1 MHSNK
6 GNSTGLAGRLSYSY
20 TDAGYASTVETF
32 EQYVWRTT
40 NDKDHFFFVT
50 TSHVPV
56 AGREVFV
63 IEGNEDLSSNNNK
76 IAVQLQGGIRHAE
89 YYEKSGSGNLTLDRS
104 YYNVVVTNAS
114 GNIILPEV
122 GTAAETL
129 PTSLSASRVGVGQEY
144 VITNLSGS
152 TITIAAFTASG
163 NNDYLNGV
171 SGGTLSLAANK
182 SVIVKSV
189 HLSAGNGHWFTYPSN

>member
-1 MHSNK
+1 
-6 GNSTGLAGRLSYSY
+6 
-20 TDAGYASTVETF
+20 
-32 EQYVWRTT
+32 
-40 NDKDHFFFVT
+40 
-50 TSHVPV
+50 VPV

-163 NNDYLNGV
+163 N
-171 SGGTLSLAANK
+171 
-182 SVIVKSV
+182 
-189 HLSAGNGHWFTYPSN
+189 